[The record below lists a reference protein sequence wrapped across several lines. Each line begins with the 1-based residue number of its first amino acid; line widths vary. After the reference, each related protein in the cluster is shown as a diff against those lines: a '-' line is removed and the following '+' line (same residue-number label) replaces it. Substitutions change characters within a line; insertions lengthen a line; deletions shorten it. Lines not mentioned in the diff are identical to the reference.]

1 MKIRSFI
8 DSLKKQGVTVE
19 NKKKHY
25 ALYFQDEWTICPR
38 HPSKEISED
47 FIKGIRKQ
55 LGLK

>member
-19 NKKKHY
+19 NKSKHY
-25 ALYFQDEWTICPR
+25 VLYFQNKWTTCPR
-38 HPSKEISED
+38 HPSKEISEN
-47 FIKGIRKQ
+47 FMKRIRKQ

>member
-25 ALYFQDEWTICPR
+25 ALYFQDEWTTCPR

-47 FIKGIRKQ
+47 FIKGIRKN
-55 LGLK
+55 